1 MTTILLLL
9 IMAGLVGLLLV
20 VFFLLD
26 RVNEIHNL
34 NLKALPRP
42 LVNGDA
48 TFGGLYG
55 KNLWDAMCGIPM
67 PGWDAKKLDPLKQ
80 RYELVLQKHI
90 EMLFEDGRVDGLDGL
105 SSPVYCEKIVPT
117 LRGEIQSWM
126 PHEFAGAIYRAG
138 FDRVT
143 LPAEDHD
150 EIRASLDAT
159 GESLFSAT
167 GVPPNAL
174 SKFLMPVLDA
184 PAEDEN
190 DASDE
195 TKESG
200 DTAESAESNGDVLS
214 LAAPES
220 ETHDQ
225 DAAAEQ
231 ADGQAAPDQESTAA
245 TDDAAD
251 PDQIKEGE
259 PLPIQTDAQ
268 AIKATA

>member
-1 MTTILLLL
+1 MTTILMLL

-34 NLKALPRP
+34 TLKALPRP

-55 KNLWDAMCGIPM
+55 KNLWDAICGIPM
-67 PGWDAKKLDPLKQ
+67 PGWDAKKLEPLKQ

-90 EMLFEDGRVDGLDGL
+90 EMLFEDGRVDGLDDL

-117 LRGEIQSWM
+117 LRGQIQSWM

-167 GVPPNAL
+167 GLQPNAL

-184 PAEDEN
+184 PAEDGNE
-190 DASDE
+190 ASNE
-195 TKESG
+195 TKEP
-200 DTAESAESNGDVLS
+200 GDVLS
-214 LAAPES
+214 LAAPEL
-220 ETHDQ
+220 ETHNQ
-225 DAAAEQ
+225 EAADEQ
-231 ADGQAAPDQESTAA
+231 ADGQAAPDEESTAA
-245 TDDAAD
+245 TDEVAN
-251 PDQIKEGE
+251 PDQITEGE
-259 PLPIQTDAQ
+259 PLPIQADAQ
-268 AIKATA
+268 PIKATA

>member
-1 MTTILLLL
+1 
-9 IMAGLVGLLLV
+9 
-20 VFFLLD
+20 
-26 RVNEIHNL
+26 
-34 NLKALPRP
+34 
-42 LVNGDA
+42 
-48 TFGGLYG
+48 
-55 KNLWDAMCGIPM
+55 
-67 PGWDAKKLDPLKQ
+67 
-80 RYELVLQKHI
+80 
-90 EMLFEDGRVDGLDGL
+90 
-105 SSPVYCEKIVPT
+105 
-117 LRGEIQSWM
+117 
-126 PHEFAGAIYRAG
+126 
-138 FDRVT
+138 
-143 LPAEDHD
+143 
-150 EIRASLDAT
+150 
-159 GESLFSAT
+159 
-167 GVPPNAL
+167 
-174 SKFLMPVLDA
+174 MPVLDA

-200 DTAESAESNGDVLS
+200 DAAESAESNGDVLS

-231 ADGQAAPDQESTAA
+231 ADGQAARDQESTAA